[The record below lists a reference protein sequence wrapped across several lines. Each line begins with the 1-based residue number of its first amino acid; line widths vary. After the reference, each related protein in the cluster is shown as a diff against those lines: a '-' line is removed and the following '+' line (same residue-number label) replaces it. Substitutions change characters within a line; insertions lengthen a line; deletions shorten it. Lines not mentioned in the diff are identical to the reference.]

1 MPHSIVEYSA
11 EVTDSFDR
19 PLFAKGL
26 HEALVRIA
34 GGRAAGCKTRFI
46 RLDETY
52 IADGSTDYAMVHVQ
66 IGILSGRTPQVRR
79 ELAEAVLELLRDCV
93 PPLPEAELQ
102 MSVDVRELE
111 RETYAR
117 YEAPARARA

>member
-11 EVTDSFDR
+11 ELADTFDR
-19 PLFAKGL
+19 PRFAKGL

-34 GGRAAGCKTRFI
+34 GGRAAGCKTRFV

-52 IADGSTDYAMVHVQ
+52 IADGSSGYAMVHVQ
-66 IGILSGRTPQVRR
+66 TGILSGRTPQVRR
-79 ELAEAVLELLRDCV
+79 ELAEAVLELLRDSV
-93 PPLPEAELQ
+93 PPLPAAELQ
-102 MSVDVRELE
+102 MSVDVRELD

-117 YEAPARARA
+117 HETPAVRA